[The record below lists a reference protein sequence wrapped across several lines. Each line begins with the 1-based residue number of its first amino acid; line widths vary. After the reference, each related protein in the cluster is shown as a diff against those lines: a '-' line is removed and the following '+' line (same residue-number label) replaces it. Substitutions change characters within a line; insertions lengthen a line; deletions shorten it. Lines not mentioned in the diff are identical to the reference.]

1 MWKRNLITRSVAI
14 VPSLLVVLLV
24 GPSGADDMIVWSQVL
39 LSIQLPFA
47 LIPLL
52 KMTRNQSVMGE
63 RFANGIPLQTLGWTI
78 GLIIITANV
87 TLVGFSLE
95 EFLDLSTVW
104 GKVLLTLL
112 LVVGVVYISFL
123 VYLSTVPVG
132 NNSEPPVLPVSL
144 DTLGDAFTSK
154 PTQNYTLN

>member
-95 EFLDLSTVW
+95 EFLDLSTVL